1 MISREVKLRS
11 DIGLHARPSARISEM
26 ARSYEE
32 TTKIT
37 LSNPENGEV
46 ADARSILSLLSLAV
60 EGHKTVVLTVTG
72 DNEEKVFKDISE
84 VIENFT
90 VD

>member
-1 MISREVKLRS
+1 MISKEMKVKS
-11 DIGLHARPSARISEM
+11 DIGLHARPSVRISEI
-26 ARSYEE
+26 ARSYES
-32 TTKIT
+32 TKIT
-37 LSNPENGEV
+37 LSNPETGMV
-46 ADARSILSLLSLAV
+46 ADAKSILSILSLAV
-60 EGHKTVVLTVTG
+60 DGHKTVILSVNG